1 MNIVPDMVQI
11 AQIFLFHFGNIAD
24 CINVPDM
31 VQCNHSKGKP
41 KTQQEDHNMST
52 NEMESKIK
60 ELRELRRM
68 ADEIAAEIET
78 LQDAIK
84 SEMTARNTDTLT
96 GTDWKVTWKAVT
108 SKRFDS
114 AAFKRTHGELYE
126 QYTKET
132 TSKRFLIA

>member
-1 MNIVPDMVQI
+1 
-11 AQIFLFHFGNIAD
+11 
-24 CINVPDM
+24 
-31 VQCNHSKGKP
+31 
-41 KTQQEDHNMST
+41 MSA

-96 GTDWKVTWKAVT
+96 GTDWKVTWKAVI

-114 AAFKRTHGELYE
+114 AAFKKTHGELYE

>member
-1 MNIVPDMVQI
+1 
-11 AQIFLFHFGNIAD
+11 
-24 CINVPDM
+24 
-31 VQCNHSKGKP
+31 
-41 KTQQEDHNMST
+41 MSA

-68 ADEIAAEIET
+68 ADEITAEIET

-96 GTDWKVTWKAVT
+96 GTDWKITWKAVT

-114 AAFKRTHGELYE
+114 AAFKKTHGELYD

>member
-1 MNIVPDMVQI
+1 MQTRWKARSRNCE
-11 AQIFLFHFGNIAD
+11 N
-24 CINVPDM
+24 C
-31 VQCNHSKGKP
+31 
-41 KTQQEDHNMST
+41 
-52 NEMESKIK
+52 
-60 ELRELRRM
+60 
-68 ADEIAAEIET
+68 AAWLTKSPQKLET

-96 GTDWKVTWKAVT
+96 GTDWKITWKAVT

-114 AAFKRTHGELYE
+114 AAFKKTHGELYD

>member
-1 MNIVPDMVQI
+1 
-11 AQIFLFHFGNIAD
+11 
-24 CINVPDM
+24 
-31 VQCNHSKGKP
+31 
-41 KTQQEDHNMST
+41 MST
-52 NEMESKIK
+52 NEMESKIR

-96 GTDWKVTWKAVT
+96 GTDYKITWKTVT

-114 AAFKRTHGELYE
+114 ATFRKTHGELYD

>member
-1 MNIVPDMVQI
+1 
-11 AQIFLFHFGNIAD
+11 
-24 CINVPDM
+24 
-31 VQCNHSKGKP
+31 
-41 KTQQEDHNMST
+41 MST

-84 SEMTARNTDTLT
+84 SEMTSRNTDTLKV
-96 GTDWKVTWKAVT
+96 TDWKVTWKAVT

-114 AAFKRTHGELYE
+114 AAFKKTHGELYE

>member
-1 MNIVPDMVQI
+1 
-11 AQIFLFHFGNIAD
+11 
-24 CINVPDM
+24 
-31 VQCNHSKGKP
+31 
-41 KTQQEDHNMST
+41 MST
-52 NEMESKIK
+52 NEMESKIR

-96 GTDWKVTWKAVT
+96 GADWKGTWKAVT

-114 AAFKRTHGELYE
+114 AAFKKTHSELYE

>member
-1 MNIVPDMVQI
+1 
-11 AQIFLFHFGNIAD
+11 
-24 CINVPDM
+24 
-31 VQCNHSKGKP
+31 
-41 KTQQEDHNMST
+41 MSA

-96 GTDWKVTWKAVT
+96 GTDWKITWKAVT

-114 AAFKRTHGELYE
+114 AAFKKTHGELYD

>member
-1 MNIVPDMVQI
+1 
-11 AQIFLFHFGNIAD
+11 
-24 CINVPDM
+24 
-31 VQCNHSKGKP
+31 
-41 KTQQEDHNMST
+41 MSA

-114 AAFKRTHGELYE
+114 AAFKKTHGELYE
-126 QYTKET
+126 QYSKET

>member
-1 MNIVPDMVQI
+1 
-11 AQIFLFHFGNIAD
+11 
-24 CINVPDM
+24 
-31 VQCNHSKGKP
+31 
-41 KTQQEDHNMST
+41 MST
-52 NEMESKIK
+52 HEMDNRIK

-114 AAFKRTHGELYE
+114 AAFKKTHGELYE

>member
-1 MNIVPDMVQI
+1 
-11 AQIFLFHFGNIAD
+11 
-24 CINVPDM
+24 
-31 VQCNHSKGKP
+31 
-41 KTQQEDHNMST
+41 MSA

-96 GTDWKVTWKAVT
+96 GADWKVTWKAVT

-114 AAFKRTHGELYE
+114 AAFKKTHSELYE
-126 QYTKET
+126 QYSKET

>member
-1 MNIVPDMVQI
+1 
-11 AQIFLFHFGNIAD
+11 
-24 CINVPDM
+24 
-31 VQCNHSKGKP
+31 
-41 KTQQEDHNMST
+41 MSV

-84 SEMTARNTDTLT
+84 SEMIARNTDTLT
-96 GTDWKVTWKAVT
+96 GADWKVTWKAVT

-114 AAFKRTHGELYE
+114 AAFKKTHGELYD

>member
-1 MNIVPDMVQI
+1 
-11 AQIFLFHFGNIAD
+11 
-24 CINVPDM
+24 
-31 VQCNHSKGKP
+31 
-41 KTQQEDHNMST
+41 MSA

-78 LQDAIK
+78 LQDTIK

-108 SKRFDS
+108 SKRF
-114 AAFKRTHGELYE
+114 
-126 QYTKET
+126 
-132 TSKRFLIA
+132 LIA

>member
-1 MNIVPDMVQI
+1 
-11 AQIFLFHFGNIAD
+11 
-24 CINVPDM
+24 
-31 VQCNHSKGKP
+31 
-41 KTQQEDHNMST
+41 MST
-52 NEMESKIK
+52 NEMESKIR

-114 AAFKRTHGELYE
+114 AAFKKTHGELYD
-126 QYTKET
+126 QYANET

>member
-1 MNIVPDMVQI
+1 
-11 AQIFLFHFGNIAD
+11 
-24 CINVPDM
+24 
-31 VQCNHSKGKP
+31 
-41 KTQQEDHNMST
+41 MSA

-96 GTDWKVTWKAVT
+96 GADWNVTWKAVT

-114 AAFKRTHGELYE
+114 AAFKKTHGELYE

>member
-1 MNIVPDMVQI
+1 
-11 AQIFLFHFGNIAD
+11 
-24 CINVPDM
+24 
-31 VQCNHSKGKP
+31 
-41 KTQQEDHNMST
+41 MST
-52 NEMESKIK
+52 NEMESKIR

-114 AAFKRTHGELYE
+114 AAFKKNHGELYE

>member
-1 MNIVPDMVQI
+1 
-11 AQIFLFHFGNIAD
+11 
-24 CINVPDM
+24 
-31 VQCNHSKGKP
+31 
-41 KTQQEDHNMST
+41 MST
-52 NEMESKIK
+52 NEMESKIR
-60 ELRELRRM
+60 ELRELHRM

-114 AAFKRTHGELYE
+114 AAFKKTHGELYE

>member
-1 MNIVPDMVQI
+1 
-11 AQIFLFHFGNIAD
+11 
-24 CINVPDM
+24 
-31 VQCNHSKGKP
+31 
-41 KTQQEDHNMST
+41 MSS
-52 NEMESKIK
+52 NEMESKVR
-60 ELRELRRM
+60 ELRELKRM
-68 ADEIAAEIET
+68 QEEINAEIET
-78 LQDAIK
+78 LTDAIK

-114 AAFKRTHGELYE
+114 AAFKKTHGELYE

>member
-1 MNIVPDMVQI
+1 
-11 AQIFLFHFGNIAD
+11 
-24 CINVPDM
+24 
-31 VQCNHSKGKP
+31 
-41 KTQQEDHNMST
+41 MSA

-96 GTDWKVTWKAVT
+96 GTNWKVTWKAVT

-114 AAFKRTHGELYE
+114 AAFKKTHGELYE

>member
-1 MNIVPDMVQI
+1 
-11 AQIFLFHFGNIAD
+11 
-24 CINVPDM
+24 
-31 VQCNHSKGKP
+31 
-41 KTQQEDHNMST
+41 MSA

-96 GTDWKVTWKAVT
+96 GTDWKITRKAVT

-114 AAFKRTHGELYE
+114 AAFKKTHGEHYQ

-132 TSKRFLIA
+132 KSKRFLIT

>member
-1 MNIVPDMVQI
+1 
-11 AQIFLFHFGNIAD
+11 
-24 CINVPDM
+24 
-31 VQCNHSKGKP
+31 
-41 KTQQEDHNMST
+41 MST
-52 NEMESKIK
+52 NEMESKIR

-68 ADEIAAEIET
+68 ADEIATEIET

-114 AAFKRTHGELYE
+114 AAFKKTHGELYE

-132 TSKRFLIA
+132 TSRRFTLA

>member
-1 MNIVPDMVQI
+1 
-11 AQIFLFHFGNIAD
+11 
-24 CINVPDM
+24 
-31 VQCNHSKGKP
+31 
-41 KTQQEDHNMST
+41 MSS
-52 NEMESKIK
+52 NEMESKIR

-114 AAFKRTHGELYE
+114 AAFKKTHGELYE

>member
-1 MNIVPDMVQI
+1 
-11 AQIFLFHFGNIAD
+11 
-24 CINVPDM
+24 
-31 VQCNHSKGKP
+31 
-41 KTQQEDHNMST
+41 MSI
-52 NEMESKIK
+52 NEMESKIR

-114 AAFKRTHGELYE
+114 AAFKKTHGELYE

>member
-1 MNIVPDMVQI
+1 
-11 AQIFLFHFGNIAD
+11 
-24 CINVPDM
+24 
-31 VQCNHSKGKP
+31 
-41 KTQQEDHNMST
+41 MSA

-96 GTDWKVTWKAVT
+96 GADWKVTWKAVT

-114 AAFKRTHGELYE
+114 AAFKRIHGELYE

>member
-1 MNIVPDMVQI
+1 
-11 AQIFLFHFGNIAD
+11 
-24 CINVPDM
+24 
-31 VQCNHSKGKP
+31 
-41 KTQQEDHNMST
+41 MST
-52 NEMESKIK
+52 NEMESKIR

-114 AAFKRTHGELYE
+114 AAFKKTHSELYE

>member
-1 MNIVPDMVQI
+1 
-11 AQIFLFHFGNIAD
+11 
-24 CINVPDM
+24 
-31 VQCNHSKGKP
+31 
-41 KTQQEDHNMST
+41 MSA

-96 GTDWKVTWKAVT
+96 GADWKVTWKAVT

-114 AAFKRTHGELYE
+114 AAFKKTHSELYE

>member
-1 MNIVPDMVQI
+1 
-11 AQIFLFHFGNIAD
+11 
-24 CINVPDM
+24 
-31 VQCNHSKGKP
+31 
-41 KTQQEDHNMST
+41 MST
-52 NEMESKIK
+52 NEMESKIR

-114 AAFKRTHGELYE
+114 AAFKKTHGELYE

>member
-1 MNIVPDMVQI
+1 
-11 AQIFLFHFGNIAD
+11 
-24 CINVPDM
+24 
-31 VQCNHSKGKP
+31 
-41 KTQQEDHNMST
+41 MST

-114 AAFKRTHGELYE
+114 AAFKKTHGELYD